1 MGMCGS
7 NFHCRHAAYGPNDCG
22 GYNDDIYKYDEIIA
36 DVPRDTLLADCMS
49 PDPSVQASGQSVV
62 RSVHPGGAN
71 CAMADGSVRL
81 IGDFV
86 DAGSA
91 LTLLGAYIGEVAT
104 DTSSQSLRT
113 WQRLLISRD
122 GYAIEGEF

>member
-7 NFHCRHAAYGPNDCG
+7 NMHCRHAAYGPNDCAG
-22 GYNDDIYKYDEIIA
+22 PNDDIYKSTEILA
-36 DVPRDTLLADCMS
+36 DVELDTLVDNCMGV
-49 PDPSVQASGQSVV
+49 DQSVNASGQSVV

-71 CAMADGSVRL
+71 CGMADGSVHF
-81 IGDFV
+81 ISDFV

-91 LTLLGAYIGEVAT
+91 LRYLGAYIGEVDT
-104 DTSSQSLRT
+104 DTSEQTLHA

-122 GYAIEGEF
+122 GFPVTGEF